1 MKKHSLWARVTS
13 ILMGVVVG
21 VSLLSFAGT
30 TANAQSEVLTGKTA
44 TEISGM
50 LGKGFNLGNTFDATG
65 GKSGDIYSFETSWGN
80 PVVVKE
86 LIDGIKAAGYSS
98 IRIPCTWAK
107 HMDKGNN
114 YAVDPEFF
122 ERMKEVIDWCYEDD
136 LFVILN
142 VHHEGWLNKE
152 TFCEDYKEIGD
163 RLGIL
168 WSQIADYFKD
178 YDQHLIFE
186 GMNEPR
192 AQGTSYEWTGNEEG
206 YAAVNYLNQVFV
218 NAVRTNAEGY
228 NAERVLGIPGY
239 AASNSAVALRAI
251 EIPEFNG
258 EPVNNVMISIHCYSP
273 YEFCLTDKQT
283 SFSPTNSGDTSDIK
297 RMMSDIK
304 TLFTDNGIP
313 AYIGECGATNSGD
326 NLEARIAWFN
336 YFGKVTREAGVAAFV
351 WDNGAG
357 GTSGGE
363 CHRYFNR
370 KTGELVTP
378 ELSEAFINGY
388 EPKAEAK
395 NIFFDFEPGKQGDTS
410 VIETPTEMG
419 FEPRQLMKQA
429 KINHTEDAT
438 VGFSLKV
445 DTKIDNQTAYYDLS
459 RFEGMYLNIKAYL
472 LVSSGS
478 VEIGL
483 GDRVVETLEANE
495 DWKEVSFAI
504 KVENATD
511 ALFFKGITEENF
523 YIDDMSIDIIDEA
536 AYNEAISNKEV
547 ETKPEGDSNEA
558 SIDNNNESKESV
570 EKAAMPVRNIV
581 LCIIAL
587 IALVVIFTVR
597 RRALK
602 KK

>member
-206 YAAVNYLNQVFV
+206 YSAVNYLNQVFV

-504 KVENATD
+504 KVENAAD
-511 ALFFKGITEENF
+511 ALFFRGITEENF

-547 ETKPEGDSNEA
+547 EAKPEGDSNEA
-558 SIDNNNESKESV
+558 SIADTNESKESV

>member
-459 RFEGMYLNIKAYL
+459 RFEGMYLNINAYL

-511 ALFFKGITEENF
+511 ALFFRGITEENF